1 MMCVDVVVVCLL
13 TRTTGFYKLH
23 ISEKRK
29 KTKKT
34 IVEKEKLTLR
44 LDVRNTLGGSIGSD
58 KFLSPQTKEIR
69 STLKPLGKQRILTS
83 TQGTGKTSPIGPTQQ
98 TQGGSTLLFR
108 FPV

>member
-1 MMCVDVVVVCLL
+1 MICVDVVVVCLL
-13 TRTTGFYKLH
+13 TRTTGFYK
-23 ISEKRK
+23 IRKSEK
-29 KTKKT
+29 
-34 IVEKEKLTLR
+34 KEKLTLR
-44 LDVRNTLGGSIGSD
+44 FDVRNTLGGSIGSD
-58 KFLSPQTKEIR
+58 KFLSPQTEEIR